1 MTQPVYIYGLLDP
14 RDGRLRYV
22 GRTATPTVRLSG
34 HKSEWGGDGA
44 KAEWMRGLL
53 AADLEPKMIV
63 FDEVPLDEC
72 RQAERDTI
80 SRYRKLGCDLLNI
93 KAGGGAVSRKLKTR
107 SVMVG
112 GFVPPA
118 VKEVIER
125 IAEREDHTASFTLR
139 RLLEESPRVKRELK
153 NLQTANA

>member
-1 MTQPVYIYGLLDP
+1 
-14 RDGRLRYV
+14 
-22 GRTATPTVRLSG
+22 
-34 HKSEWGGDGA
+34 
-44 KAEWMRGLL
+44 
-53 AADLEPKMIV
+53 
-63 FDEVPLDEC
+63 
-72 RQAERDTI
+72 
-80 SRYRKLGCDLLNI
+80 
-93 KAGGGAVSRKLKTR
+93 
-107 SVMVG
+107 VMVG